1 MRQACEAGDQAT
13 PGGSRAGHGG
23 RPLKVRKTASAGPFD
38 IPGAP
43 RSLGPSLME
52 SPAAAPAFANTPET
66 LSGVGGARVPP
77 PLESEIRAIYAR
89 SPLYGQRFPL
99 HAEPLQWSC
108 YREIPVL
115 TKQEIVARGHT
126 AFFSDYA
133 EIERGFAQKKY
144 EYEHTSGT
152 TSGPMTVVME
162 DGWWNAQTRRAYLA
176 HPRLATY
183 VDRPHR
189 KCVLAPVGCSS
200 NLCPYED
207 HPFPHRYFDGTVY
220 LNLSSDPF
228 AFSNAE
234 WDRIALELQAVQP
247 QILEGEPVYLALLA
261 RALQKRQVRVPS
273 VETVILTY
281 GKASRQHSRRIA
293 EAFPGS
299 AQVDLY
305 GSTEAG
311 YLFVGDAF
319 ADNLRVI
326 EGNAFIEL
334 VPWRP
339 AGAAGAAA
347 GEVFQI
353 QVTTRDRVAMPLLR
367 YHTGDVVR
375 RTPAGFRIL
384 GRERDLHFRPDGT
397 VVSAFEIDAALPGDF
412 ACWHWSLV
420 QVSEQRWEFQYVAEH
435 TAPAG
440 LESALAA
447 ALGGGARVA
456 AFRRK
461 FIQPAASGKFALLK
475 PLPR

>member
-1 MRQACEAGDQAT
+1 MESTSAAAIFANLPESLG
-13 PGGSRAGHGG
+13 GG
-23 RPLKVRKTASAGPFD
+23 RGEGVPAS
-38 IPGAP
+38 
-43 RSLGPSLME
+43 
-52 SPAAAPAFANTPET
+52 
-66 LSGVGGARVPP
+66 
-77 PLESEIRAIYAR
+77 LEREIRAIYRR
-89 SPLYGQRFPL
+89 SPLYTRRFPL
-99 HAEPLQWSC
+99 HPAPLQWSC

-115 TKQEIVARGHT
+115 TKQEIVQHGHT
-126 AFFSDYA
+126 AFFADYA

-176 HPRLATY
+176 HPRLARY
-183 VDRPHR
+183 VDRPYR

-228 AFSNAE
+228 AFPEAE
-234 WDRIALELQAVQP
+234 WGRIVLELQAVKP
-247 QILEGEPVYLALLA
+247 QVIEGEPVYLSLLA
-261 RALQKRQVRVPS
+261 RALKKRRVAVES

-281 GKASRQHSRRIA
+281 GKASRQHSRRIV

-319 ADNLRVI
+319 ADNLQVV

-334 VPWRP
+334 TPWRE
-339 AGAAGAAA
+339 GAAD
-347 GEVFQI
+347 VFQI
-353 QVTTRDRVAMPLLR
+353 NVTTRDREAMPLLR
-367 YHTGDVVR
+367 YHTGDMVR
-375 RTPAGFRIL
+375 RTPTGYRIL
-384 GRERDLHFRPDGT
+384 GREKDLFFRTDGT
-397 VVSAFEIDAALPGDF
+397 IVSAFEVDAALPAEF

-420 QVSEQRWEFQYVAEH
+420 QVSEQRWEFQYVGDAV
-435 TAPAG
+435 APEKMADQ
-440 LESALAA
+440 LARV
-447 ALGGGARVA
+447 LGPDARVA
-456 AFRRK
+456 LFRRK
-461 FIQPAASGKFALLK
+461 FIQPAVSGKFALLK
-475 PLPR
+475 PLVR